1 MSKNITSIL
10 PNIGLGD
17 IKFGLNRNQVKE
29 ILGEPDEIDAFA
41 YDEETQGDLT
51 ESWHYDEMEL
61 SCSFDESE
69 DWKMVNI
76 SVSSIIY
83 ILNGEPVIGL
93 SKENLITLIDNANL
107 GEIEE
112 DEENQVITVIDSQVN
127 FWFDEEG
134 VSEIQW
140 SVNWDED
147 DNPIW
152 PN

>member
-1 MSKNITSIL
+1 MAKNITNIL

-17 IKFGLNRNQVKE
+17 IKFGLTRNQVKE
-29 ILGEPDEIDAFA
+29 ILGEPDEVDAFA
-41 YDEETQGDLT
+41 YDEEQQEDLT
-51 ESWHYDEMEL
+51 ESWHYDEMEF

-69 DWKMVNI
+69 DWKLVNI
-76 SVSSIIY
+76 SVSAIIY
-83 ILNGEPVIGL
+83 TLGGEPVIGL
-93 SKENLITLIDNANL
+93 SKEQLITVIDNLDL

-112 DEENQVITVIDSQVN
+112 DDENQVITVIDSQIN

-140 SVNWDED
+140 SVNWDDD